1 MALGRSV
8 TDSPAQAQSYTE
20 RPAQP
25 QRHCSPRVL
34 WRGGGA
40 LRDQIP
46 AAHSNA
52 RRAGTN
58 EEGAGREGGAAG
70 RRQPCGSS
78 SLYPPTPPLSSL
90 LFLSKQGKVFHEASF
105 RLAFSSLTPAAA
117 PVRALAGGA
126 RAGNPSAP
134 GSAGRGAAPA
144 AAHGRSHPART
155 PRRRARLARG
165 PSAAP
170 SRPGGRQRLSGEVPA
185 VGSEMTLLLLLCLG
199 ECLGASGR
207 PEGPGRH
214 TPASGPGR
222 WLSTVVLQSL
232 E

>member
-1 MALGRSV
+1 MWFQL
-8 TDSPAQAQSYTE
+8 TLFP
-20 RPAQP
+20 
-25 QRHCSPRVL
+25 
-34 WRGGGA
+34 
-40 LRDQIP
+40 
-46 AAHSNA
+46 
-52 RRAGTN
+52 
-58 EEGAGREGGAAG
+58 
-70 RRQPCGSS
+70 
-78 SLYPPTPPLSSL
+78 PPLSSL

-105 RLAFSSLTPAAA
+105 RLAFSSLILAAA

-155 PRRRARLARG
+155 PRRRAQLAQG

-185 VGSEMTLLLLLCLG
+185 AGIEMTLLFLLWLG

-207 PEGPGRH
+207 PEGPGKH
-214 TPASGPGR
+214 TPASGLGR
-222 WLSTVVLQSL
+222 WLSTAAPAVPGVSQSPLPLPYPYGEAHLAAEGRSVGHGKRLTHLGPGAGLGLGVVPDPVGVNRLMWKVL
-232 E
+232 LGDGV